1 MIIFFAKNL
10 SMAQLYYIKT
20 PKCDFTQMYTV
31 GKILQV
37 CLHFI
42 NNSA

>member
-10 SMAQLYYIKT
+10 SNAQLYYIKR
-20 PKCDFTQMYTV
+20 PKCDLTQMYTV
-31 GKILQV
+31 KKNLQV

-42 NNSA
+42 NYSV